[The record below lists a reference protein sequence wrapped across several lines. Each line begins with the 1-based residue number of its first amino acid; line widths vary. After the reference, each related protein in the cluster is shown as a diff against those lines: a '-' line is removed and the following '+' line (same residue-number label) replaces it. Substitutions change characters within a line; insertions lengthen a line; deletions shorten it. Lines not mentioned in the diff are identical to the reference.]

1 MDTTMNYDEAL
12 KELETMKSEIAEIE
26 DFLSGDSKDEKVN
39 QQKIARL
46 KELNEKYSKLTDN
59 VYSENAPLTQEM
71 SDEAESNKTE
81 DKVSNVV
88 PDTSNANSNMGNNIG
103 TSAPTDSE
111 TAEPITTCKL

>member
-1 MDTTMNYDEAL
+1 MNYDEAL

-71 SDEAESNKTE
+71 SNDTESTEIE
-81 DKVSNVV
+81 DKGSNVV
-88 PDTSNANSNMGNNIG
+88 SDTSNTNSTVGSDTG
-103 TSAPTDSE
+103 SSAPTDSE
-111 TAEPITTCKL
+111 ANETVTTQKL